1 MRNEKKGY
9 TRNRRRR
16 RCRIRG
22 ARRRPGDPARFPTQ
36 GAPQPEKEKQH
47 YKGSIN
53 QKKAT
58 IVPS

>member
-1 MRNEKKGY
+1 MRNEKGY

-22 ARRRPGDPARFPTQ
+22 ARRRRGDPARFPTQ